1 MQVRSRCLAT
11 LVALLAAS
19 VAMLGSSQAAQGEDP
34 PGPPAAGDPLE
45 LERNEATVRYAPGKL
60 VVGLEDSASAARVE
74 RAMARAGARPKR
86 TIGKLDARVVDVP
99 SGEVAEAI
107 SELRADPAVE
117 YVEREVLLERADT
130 TPNDTLWRNQ
140 WGPKLVRAPKA
151 WDATRGSSATVI
163 AILDTGVDF
172 RHRDLQGAFVAGY
185 DAINN
190 DGDPTD
196 DHGHGTA
203 VAGIVAA
210 RTQNEVG
217 QAGACWRCA
226 LMPVKV
232 LDASGWGTT
241 SAIAAGIVWA
251 TDHGADVISMSLG
264 GAGQTQALADAVA
277 YAAARDVLVVAAA
290 GNAGSTAPFFPA
302 AYPGVVSVAGTTAS
316 DNLYPWSNRGA
327 WVRVAAP
334 GCNTAPRRG
343 GGYESFCGTSSA
355 TPLVSGLAGL
365 ALSLAPETPSVALAH
380 ALEAGAVARPDAIV
394 HGRVDAFASLATLR
408 LVPPLNLTR
417 PRIKGT
423 ARRGET
429 VHAAH
434 GKWLGAEAFRYRWK
448 RCDARGERCS
458 RIRGARGA
466 SYAIRR
472 ADVGKTL
479 RVRVRARNSKGAAL
493 VRSRPSALVARGTN
507 ASSATTLAST
517 STTSAGESGA
527 SPQTS
532 GESPT
537 PCATC
542 APSPGPEPDPTTE
555 IVSEV
560 TSAIEEAS
568 NALP

>member
-1 MQVRSRCLAT
+1 MQTRIRRRST

-34 PGPPAAGDPLE
+34 LGPPGAGDPLE
-45 LERNEATVRYAPGKL
+45 LAHNEAKVRYAPGKL
-60 VVGLEDSASAARVE
+60 VVGLEHGASAARVK
-74 RAMARAGARPKR
+74 RALARAGARPKR
-86 TIGKLDARVVDVP
+86 TIGRLEARVVDVP
-99 SGEVAEAI
+99 SGDVAEAI
-107 SELRADPAVE
+107 STLRADPAVD

-130 TPNDTLWRNQ
+130 TPNDTLWSSQ
-140 WGPKLVRAPKA
+140 WGPRRVRAPKA

-185 DAINN
+185 DAITN
-190 DGDPTD
+190 DGNPAD

-210 RTQNEVG
+210 RTQNGVG

-251 TDHGADVISMSLG
+251 TDHGADVINMSLG
-264 GAGQTQALADAVA
+264 GTGRTQALADAIA
-277 YAAARDVLVVAAA
+277 YAAARDVLLVAAA
-290 GNAGSTAPFFPA
+290 GNAGSTTPFYPA
-302 AYPGVVSVAGTTAS
+302 AYPGVVSVAGTTSS
-316 DNLYPWSNRGA
+316 DGLYSWSNRGA
-327 WVRVAAP
+327 WVQVAAP
-334 GCNTAPRRG
+334 GCNTAPRSG
-343 GGYESFCGTSSA
+343 GGYETFCGTSSA

-365 ALSLAPETPSVALAH
+365 ALSLAPETPSAALAQ
-380 ALEAGAVARPDAIV
+380 ALNAGAIARPDAIV
-394 HGRVDAFASLATLR
+394 HGRVDALATLATLG

-417 PRIKGT
+417 PRITGT
-423 ARRGET
+423 TRRGET
-429 VHAAH
+429 VQATH
-434 GKWLGAEAFRYRWK
+434 GKWLGAEAFRYQWK
-448 RCDARGERCS
+448 RCNAHGERCS

-479 RVRVRARNSKGAAL
+479 RVSVRARNSKGEARAL
-493 VRSRPSALVARGTN
+493 SRPSARVVRGT
-507 ASSATTLAST
+507 SATTLALT
-517 STTSAGESGA
+517 STTSAPEPGA
-527 SPQTS
+527 PEAG

-542 APSPGPEPDPTTE
+542 APSPGPEPDPATE
-555 IVSEV
+555 VVSEV
-560 TSAIEEAS
+560 TSAIEEA
-568 NALP
+568 NDALPSR